1 MQNRPSFASLILM
14 SCLLTLAG
22 CTNNKSSS
30 SQLTFP
36 ADQFSARKWEEIA
49 VLARGSTVNFGMWAG
64 DEARNRYFQG
74 PVAEIIKQKYDITL
88 RIIPNSDVAE
98 AVNKL
103 LNEKT
108 AGRTSGGSVD
118 FIWIN
123 GENFRTAKQAGVLWG
138 PFAESLPNIRYF
150 DEQARQRDF
159 GTPIE
164 GLEAPYLRA
173 QFVMA
178 YDTARVSE
186 PPRSLEKLREWIK
199 AHPGRF
205 TYPAP
210 PDFTGSVFIRHLL
223 LPSLLIDQQRT
234 KLLSEA
240 TNPVSPERL
249 IFGRFDEQLY
259 QKAAAEAVE
268 YLNDIKPYLWR
279 KGETYPA
286 TPKEFDRLFAN
297 NEIDLSMNYG
307 PSFASERIARG
318 EFPPTTRTFVFDS
331 GTIGNYSF
339 LGIPFNASNLAGALV
354 VINHL
359 MSPEQ
364 SIDQSKVLGTLF
376 PLRLD
381 TLSPEQRA
389 AVNAL
394 PRGVA
399 TLSIEELANHQLP
412 EPDAHYLERL
422 EKDWMEKVLKK

>member
-1 MQNRPSFASLILM
+1 MQNRLSRTSLILAL
-14 SCLLTLAG
+14 CLLMLAG
-22 CTNNKSSS
+22 CNHNSSS
-30 SQLTFP
+30 AQLTFP
-36 ADQFSARKWEEIA
+36 ADQLSARKWEEIV

-88 RIIPNSDVAE
+88 RVVPNSDVAE

-108 AGRTSGGSVD
+108 AGRASGGSVD

-223 LPSLLIDQQRT
+223 LHLSGDAQ
-234 KLLSEA
+234 KLA
-240 TNPVSPERL
+240 N
-249 IFGRFDEQLY
+249 GFDELLY
-259 QKAAAEAVE
+259 QKASAATIE
-268 YLNDIKPYLWR
+268 YLHDIKPYLWR

-297 NEIDLSMNYG
+297 NELDFSMNYG

-339 LGIPFNASNLAGALV
+339 LGIPFNASNVAGALV

-364 SIDQSKVLGTLF
+364 SIDQSKTLGTLF

-394 PRGVA
+394 PRGAA
-399 TLSIEELANHQLP
+399 TLSTEELTSHQLS
-412 EPDAHYLERL
+412 EPDAQYLERL
-422 EKDWMEKVLKK
+422 EKDWVEKVLKK

>member
-1 MQNRPSFASLILM
+1 M

-88 RIIPNSDVAE
+88 RVVPNSDVAE

-108 AGRTSGGSVD
+108 AGRASGGSVD

-223 LPSLLIDQQRT
+223 LHLSGDAK
-234 KLLSEA
+234 KLA
-240 TNPVSPERL
+240 N
-249 IFGRFDEQLY
+249 GFDELLY
-259 QKAAAEAVE
+259 QKASAATIE

-297 NEIDLSMNYG
+297 NELDFSMNYG

-339 LGIPFNASNLAGALV
+339 LGIPFNASNVAGALV

-364 SIDQSKVLGTLF
+364 SIDQSKTLGTLF

-394 PRGVA
+394 PRGAA

-412 EPDAHYLERL
+412 EPDAQYLERL

>member
-1 MQNRPSFASLILM
+1 MQNRFPVALTA
-14 SCLLTLAG
+14 CLLCLMLIPAG
-22 CTNNKSSS
+22 CQRSSS
-30 SQLTFP
+30 NSSTHSSAHSSAQLTFP
-36 ADQFSARKWEEIA
+36 ADQLATKKWED
-49 VLARGSTVNFGMWAG
+49 VVTLARGSTVSFGMWAG

-74 PVAEIIKQKYDITL
+74 PVAETIRQKYDITL
-88 RIIPNSDVAE
+88 RVVPNSDVAE

-108 AGRTSGGSVD
+108 AGKTSSGSMD

-138 PFAESLPNIRYF
+138 PFAERLPNIRHF
-150 DEQARQRDF
+150 DEQARQHDF
-159 GTPIE
+159 GTAID

-178 YDTARVSE
+178 YDTARVPD

-223 LPSLLIDQQRT
+223 MHFSGDIKRMQNT
-234 KLLSEA
+234 
-240 TNPVSPERL
+240 
-249 IFGRFDEQLY
+249 FDEQLY
-259 QKAAAEAVE
+259 QKAAAATIE

-297 NEIDLSMNYG
+297 NEIDFSMNYG

-318 EFPPTTRTFVFDS
+318 EFPPTTRTFVFDE

-339 LGIPFNASNLAGALV
+339 LGIPFNASNVAGALV

-364 SIDQSKVLGTLF
+364 STDQSKVLGTSF

-381 TLSPEQRA
+381 TLSPEQKA
-389 AVNAL
+389 AVDAI
-394 PRGVA
+394 PRGPA
-399 TLSIEELANHQLP
+399 TLSLEELSSHLLP
-412 EPDAHYLERL
+412 EPDAQYLERL
-422 EKDWMEKVLKK
+422 EKDWLEKVLKR